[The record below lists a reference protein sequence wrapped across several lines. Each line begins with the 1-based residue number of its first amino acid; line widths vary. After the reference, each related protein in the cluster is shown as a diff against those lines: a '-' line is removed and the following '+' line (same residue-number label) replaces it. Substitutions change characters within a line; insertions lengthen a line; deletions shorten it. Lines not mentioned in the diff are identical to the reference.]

1 MRERSERVEVN
12 GMGLCLHRFEP
23 EAPRASAGASG
34 ERRTVLLL
42 HGFLDV
48 GSSWDLVATHLV
60 DAGYEVV
67 APDLRGFGESDSV
80 PPGAYYYF
88 PDYVADVEAI
98 VKLLAPSWL
107 AVVGHSMGGAVAA
120 LYAGARPDR
129 VQRLVCMEGLG
140 PVADRHE
147 HSIERMRAW
156 LDGLAKIERE
166 PRRLGSLDEAA
177 KRLGATHPR
186 LAPEL
191 LRSRA
196 ERLVRRH
203 DDGTLSWAWDPL
215 HRTRSPIPFF
225 PESFASALR
234 AITAPVLFVSGGPT
248 GWHPDD
254 EAERLAVI
262 ENLER
267 FELEGA
273 GHMMHWTEPRA
284 VAERLLAFFE
294 RA

>member
-12 GMGLCLHRFEP
+12 GMGLCLHRFER
-23 EAPRASAGASG
+23 EAAPTEPAFGG

-42 HGFLDV
+42 HGFLDA
-48 GSSWDLVATHLV
+48 GSSWNLVAEHLV
-60 DAGYEVV
+60 EAGYEVV
-67 APDLRGFGESDSV
+67 APDLRGFGGSDSV

-88 PDYVADVEAI
+88 PDYVADVEAL

-120 LYAGARPDR
+120 LYAGARPER
-129 VQRLVCMEGLG
+129 VARLVCMEGLG

-147 HSIERMRAW
+147 HTIERMRAW

-166 PRRLGSLDEAA
+166 PRRLGSLEEAA

-186 LAPEL
+186 LPPEL

-203 DDGTLSWAWDPL
+203 EDGTLSWAWDPL

-254 EAERLAVI
+254 ENERLAAI
-262 ENLER
+262 AKLER
-267 FELEGA
+267 FELEDA
-273 GHMMHWTEPRA
+273 GHMMHWTEPGA
-284 VAERLLAFFE
+284 VAERLVAFFDG
-294 RA
+294 A